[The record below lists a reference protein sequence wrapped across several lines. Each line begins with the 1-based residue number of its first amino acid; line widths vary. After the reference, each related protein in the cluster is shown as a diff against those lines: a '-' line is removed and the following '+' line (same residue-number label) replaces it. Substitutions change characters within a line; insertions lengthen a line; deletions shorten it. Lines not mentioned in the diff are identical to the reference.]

1 MLAAV
6 ASIAERIRSSEARR
20 AKLAGFL
27 REVGPGISLLKSVAP
42 APALSARIV
51 AVDGGIGKKAL
62 QGFDFLLARAVAV
75 CFTYQNGR
83 TVQVQHWP
91 SRMPAAEAFSAEG
104 SSEQEWNC
112 AVSLI
117 RQRLEAEAARKAVE
131 RFSPDLVLMDG
142 LLAPHP
148 ADRPANGSAVGAEYQ
163 RSLAAW
169 AALHATGATIAGVV
183 EDSRSTRFCEYVR
196 DRVLSGVAHPAVAEA
211 QELLSTSRDTALL
224 SLLMERGQRTLLFD
238 HSGNP
243 ALRDLAAL
251 APDSAAAPDGAR
263 AGVGLRSFFLK
274 TAAWDRP
281 VRVDFLA
288 RSTGRE
294 VLGRRSADLRQA
306 DSAPQA
312 TGQEQA
318 VEAEADA
325 LAAALLAVSGQ
336 HAGYGMP
343 APLIE
348 ADNAARLGEHEVEAF
363 YAQLLASAGPLP
375 SLLQLRREERPF

>member
-1 MLAAV
+1 M
-6 ASIAERIRSSEARR
+6 
-20 AKLAGFL
+20 
-27 REVGPGISLLKSVAP
+27 
-42 APALSARIV
+42 

-75 CFTYQNGR
+75 CFTYSNGAA
-83 TVQVQHWP
+83 TNVQHWP

-112 AVSLI
+112 TVSLI
-117 RQRLEAEAARKAVE
+117 RQRLEAEAARKAIE
-131 RFSPDLVLMDG
+131 HFAPDLVLMDG

-148 ADRPANGSAVGAEYQ
+148 ADRPAAAAREAPAADAARAGDGARAGGSAAGAEYQ
-163 RSLAAW
+163 RALEAW
-169 AALHATGATIAGVV
+169 AALHSTGTHIAGVV
-183 EDSRSTRFCEYVR
+183 EDTRSTRFCEYVR
-196 DRVLSGVAHPAVAEA
+196 DRVLSSVRHPAVAEA

-238 HSGNP
+238 HAGNP
-243 ALRDLAAL
+243 ALRDL
-251 APDSAAAPDGAR
+251 PAAA
-263 AGVGLRSFFLK
+263 GLRSFFLK
-274 TAAWDRP
+274 TAQWDRP

-288 RSTGRE
+288 RC
-294 VLGRRSADLRQA
+294 ADR
-306 DSAPQA
+306 A
-312 TGQEQA
+312 TPATETA
-318 VEAEADA
+318 IEAEADA
-325 LAAALLAVSGQ
+325 LAALLLAVSGQ

-348 ADNAARLGEHEVEAF
+348 ADNAARLAEHEVEAF